1 MNRSRP
7 RARRRSGA
15 PLLGAGVLGPA
26 LVALGLVAAAVAP
39 SAAQEQGIGAA
50 LSASDVAAEDETGW
64 RGSADVGYTL
74 TRGNSETAT
83 LSLAGLAVWRGR
95 RSRWTMDASFL
106 RATDEGEETADK
118 ADVAVRHDRFPSERF
133 FLFARGAASYNQ
145 PAGLDLRIAPS
156 AGAGYQLVQTDR
168 HELTLRGGG
177 SWIRDEF
184 TDGTSDQAFHVLLA
198 QAYHWE
204 LSETADFEQSL
215 TYEPKAEAL
224 RDYLLTAQ
232 ASVAARIAGGL
243 GLKLS
248 VRDEF
253 DSEPF
258 DPGTGETVEEND
270 LTLVTGVTYQF

>member
-1 MNRSRP
+1 MRRFLRHP
-7 RARRRSGA
+7 GRRAR
-15 PLLGAGVLGPA
+15 PLLAAGVA
-26 LVALGLVAAAVAP
+26 ALGLIAASAGPVVAQADAGISRASGSGFAAG
-39 SAAQEQGIGAA
+39 E
-50 LSASDVAAEDETGW
+50 EETGW
-64 RGSADVGYTL
+64 RGSADLGFTL
-74 TRGNSETAT
+74 TRGNSETT
-83 LSLAGLAVWRGR
+83 TFSVAGLAVWRGE

-106 RATDEGEETADK
+106 RATDEGEETANKGDG
-118 ADVAVRHDRFPSERF
+118 AVRYDRFPSERF
-133 FLFARGAASYNQ
+133 FVFGRAAASYNQ
-145 PAGLDLRIAPS
+145 PAGLDLRISPS

-168 HELTLRGGG
+168 HELTVRGGG

-184 TDGTSDQAFHVLLA
+184 TDGTSDEAFHVLLA

-204 LSETADFEQSL
+204 LSETADLEQSL

-232 ASVAARIAGGL
+232 ASLAATITGGL

-258 DPGTGETVEEND
+258 DPGTGESIEEND
-270 LTLVTGVTYQF
+270 LTLVTGLTFRF